1 VCRCKTDINLNSEH
15 SVVKVLMV
23 FFNENKGTGKMESRN
38 MLGSCVVNPWRLTFY
53 RLLKVQFSC
62 GNIFPFLPSSAKL
75 IGDFF

>member
-1 VCRCKTDINLNSEH
+1 VSLKTEINFNSEH
-15 SVVKVLMV
+15 SVVKVLIV
-23 FFNENKGTGKMESRN
+23 FLNENKGTGKMERRN
-38 MLGSCVVNPWRLTFY
+38 MLGSGIVSPWRLTLY